1 MDTEAGTAVMVTA
14 MAAVLASTTQE
25 WESMAAALSV
35 TAQAFSVM
43 LSTSDTWLLDSV
55 TPGTAVTAADTGMG
69 TSGTLLAQ
77 FMVIRAGL
85 SAT

>member
-1 MDTEAGTAVMVTA
+1 MDTEAGTA

-35 TAQAFSVM
+35 IPQASSVM

-55 TPGTAVTAADTGMG
+55 IPGTAVTVSVTDMG

-77 FMVIRAGL
+77 SRVIRAGL